1 MKVIFKYTSLYSII
15 LVLIVSCTKPATDNN
30 SQNDS
35 IVNHFNDTLAIPQ
48 SNPKLAKYKSFADTL
63 DKSDLNA
70 ALNAIEQFK
79 LIFKNQN
86 SSLCDS
92 GFVYFQGVMDSIETY
107 QNSKLQNDTIDY
119 SPLWNNQPIPENL
132 KVKQQI
138 LIQNGFKLS
147 STVGMAYI
155 EQDRRFILQKFDS
168 LLTASMKLYLS
179 HIALENEQGF
189 ASEGRITIS
198 YKQLIDRI
206 VWYEKFI
213 AENQKFVFHTNCLN
227 YKKAYFSYLLSGYE
241 NTPLYKDDTKTTI
254 SDYYLKAF
262 KYLQI
267 TYPHTETAKLTKPYY
282 DALISKNHAALN
294 DIYKDYIIKGLIF
307 NLK

>member
-1 MKVIFKYTSLYSII
+1 MF
-15 LVLIVSCTKPATDNN
+15 IVSCTKPATDNS

-48 SNPKLAKYKSFADTL
+48 SNPKLAEYKSFANTL
-63 DKSDLNA
+63 DKTNLNA
-70 ALNAIEQFK
+70 ALNAIDQFK
-79 LIFKNQN
+79 SIFRSQN
-86 SSLCDS
+86 NSLCDS
-92 GFVYFQGVMDSIETY
+92 GFVYFQAVMDSIETN
-107 QNSKLQNDTIDY
+107 QNSKLQNDTVDY
-119 SPLWNNQPIPENL
+119 SPLWSNQPIPENI
-132 KVKQQI
+132 KAIQQT
-138 LIQNGFKLS
+138 LNQNGFKLS

-168 LLTASMKLYLS
+168 LLTPSMKLYLS

-213 AENQKFVFHTNCLN
+213 AENQKFVFYTNCVN
-227 YKKAYFSYLLSGYE
+227 YKKAYYSYLLSGYE
-241 NTPLYKDDTKTTI
+241 NTPLYKDDTKTTV
-254 SDYYLKAF
+254 SDYYSKAF
-262 KYLQI
+262 KYLQ
-267 TYPHTETAKLTKPYY
+267 TSYPNTETATLTKPYY
-282 DALISKNHAALN
+282 DALTSKNQATLN